1 MRSPRFDAV
10 YARSIEDPEG
20 FWGEAAR
27 AVDWHVAPTRALD
40 RDARPLARWFPDGE
54 LNTCHNALDRHVDAG
69 GGDQAALIYDSPVT
83 GAQRTSTY
91 AQLRDETA
99 RLAGALRGLGVERG
113 DRVVLYLPMV
123 PEALIAMLA
132 CARLGAIHSVV
143 FGGFAAHE
151 LAVRIDDAQPRV
163 VLSASCGLEGPRTIA
178 YKPLLDAAL
187 AEAEHAPEHC
197 VILQRPQLEAEL
209 VAGRDLDWGELVAA
223 AEPVACV
230 PVRATDPL
238 YILYTSGT
246 TGRPKGV
253 VRDNGGHAVALAWS
267 MANVYDVHAGE
278 VFWAAS
284 DVGWVVGHSYIVYAP
299 LLAGA
304 TTVLYEGKPVGTP
317 DAGAFWRV
325 VEQHRVAALFTAP
338 TAIRAIRKED
348 PEAKL
353 LAGRDLSA
361 LRTLFLAGERTDP
374 DTYAWA
380 CRVLDRPVVDHWWQ
394 TETGW
399 AMAASCRGLEPPP
412 VKPGSPSL
420 PVPGY
425 RIDVLGP
432 GGEELAAGEQG
443 AIAVRL
449 PLPPGALPT
458 LWNDDERC
466 VSSYLARYPG
476 WYLTGDGGH
485 LDEDGFLFVMGRI
498 DDVINVAGH
507 RLSTGAMEEVVATHP
522 DVAECAVFGVPDEL
536 RGEIPLGLVVLKA
549 GSERSAGELR
559 DELVAL
565 VRERIGAVACFRD
578 ARVVARL
585 PKTRSGKILRA
596 TMRDIA
602 AGREY
607 ALPATI
613 DDPAIIDEIA
623 EVLAPRH
630 EDPGVAAA
638 PSSDPVALLERAC
651 EGLDGIAR
659 GEAHGCSALC
669 AGGQAFALATPDGG
683 VGVRLFDWDLFTAA
697 FELPGSRPLHDGE
710 QRVGHWVVLPD
721 DVRDD
726 EEALRGWLRSAH
738 ALTAGDV

>member
-1 MRSPRFDAV
+1 VRSPRFDAV
-10 YARSIEDPEG
+10 YTRSIDDPEG
-20 FWGEAAR
+20 FWGEAAG
-27 AVDWHVAPTRALD
+27 ALDWHVPPSRVLD

-54 LNTCHNALDRHVDAG
+54 LNTCHNALDRHADG
-69 GGDQAALIYDSPVT
+69 GRAAQAALIYDSPVAR
-83 GAQRTSTY
+83 AQRTYSY
-91 AQLRDETA
+91 AELRDAVA
-99 RLAGALRGLGVERG
+99 RLAGALRELGVERG

-123 PEALIAMLA
+123 PEAVMAMLA

-151 LAVRIDDAQPRV
+151 LAVRIDDARPRV
-163 VLSASCGLEGPRTIA
+163 VLSASCGLEGARTVP

-187 AEAEHAPEHC
+187 DEATHAPEHC
-197 VILQRPQLEAEL
+197 VILQRPQLEAEMTP
-209 VAGRDLDWGELVAA
+209 GRDLDWADLVAVA
-223 AEPVACV
+223 APAACV

-267 MANVYDVHAGE
+267 MPNVYDVHPGE

-299 LLAGA
+299 LLCGM

-325 VEQHRVAALFTAP
+325 IDEHGVAALFTAP

-348 PEAKL
+348 PGAAL
-353 LAGRDLSA
+353 LAGRA
-361 LRTLFLAGERTDP
+361 LPAMRTLFLAGERTDP
-374 DTYAWA
+374 DTYEWA
-380 CRVLDRPVVDHWWQ
+380 CRVLGRPVIDHWWQ

-399 AMAASCRGLEPPP
+399 AIAASCRGLEPPP

-425 RIDVLGP
+425 RVDILDTEGDPLP
-432 GGEELAAGEQG
+432 SEQQG
-443 AIAVRL
+443 AIALRL

-466 VSSYLARYPG
+466 VASYLARYPG

-485 LDEDGFLFVMGRI
+485 LDDDGYLYVMGRI

-522 DVAECAVFGVPDEL
+522 DVAECAVFGVPDAL
-536 RGEIPLGLVVLKA
+536 RGEVPLGLVVLKA
-549 GSERSAGELR
+549 GSERDPGDLR

-585 PKTRSGKILRA
+585 PKTRSGKILRG

-613 DDPAIIDEIA
+613 DDPAIIGEIEDA
-623 EVLAPRH
+623 LAP
-630 EDPGVAAA
+630 PG
-638 PSSDPVALLERAC
+638 
-651 EGLDGIAR
+651 
-659 GEAHGCSALC
+659 
-669 AGGQAFALATPDGG
+669 
-683 VGVRLFDWDLFTAA
+683 
-697 FELPGSRPLHDGE
+697 
-710 QRVGHWVVLPD
+710 
-721 DVRDD
+721 
-726 EEALRGWLRSAH
+726 
-738 ALTAGDV
+738 

>member
-10 YARSIEDPEG
+10 YGRSIDDPEG
-20 FWGEAAR
+20 FWSEAAR
-27 AVDWHVAPTRALD
+27 AIDWHVPPERVLD
-40 RDARPLARWFPDGE
+40 RDARPLARWFPGGE
-54 LNTCHNALDRHVDAG
+54 LNTCHNALDRHADG
-69 GGDQAALIYDSPVT
+69 GRGDQPALIYDSPVT
-83 GAQRTSTY
+83 ETQRSY
-91 AQLRDETA
+91 SYSELRDEVA
-99 RLAGALRGLGVERG
+99 RLAGALRELGVGHG

-123 PEALIAMLA
+123 PEAVMAMLA

-163 VLSASCGLEGPRTIA
+163 VLSASCGLEGVRVVA

-187 AEAEHAPEHC
+187 AEASHAPEHC
-197 VILQRPQLEAEL
+197 VILQRPQLAAAMT
-209 VAGRDLDWGELVAA
+209 AGRDHDWSELVAA
-223 AEPVACV
+223 AEPAPCV
-230 PVRATDPL
+230 PVLATDPL

-267 MANVYDVHAGE
+267 MPNVYDVHPGE

-325 VEQHRVAALFTAP
+325 IEQHGVAALFTAP

-348 PEAKL
+348 PEAAL
-353 LAGRDLSA
+353 LGDRTLPS

-374 DTYAWA
+374 ETYAWA
-380 CRVLDRPVVDHWWQ
+380 TRILDRPVIDHWWQ
-394 TETGW
+394 TESGW
-399 AMAASCRGLEPPP
+399 AMAASCRGLDPPP
-412 VKPGSPSL
+412 VKAGSPSL

-425 RIDVLGP
+425 RIDILDGD
-432 GGEELAAGEQG
+432 GGTVASGEQG

-458 LWNDDERC
+458 LWNDDDRC
-466 VSSYLARYPG
+466 VASYLARYPG

-485 LDEDGFLFVMGRI
+485 LDEDGYLFVMGRT

-507 RLSTGAMEEVVATHP
+507 RLSTGAMEEVVAQHP

-536 RGEIPLGLVVLKA
+536 RGEVPLGLVVLKA
-549 GSERSAGELR
+549 GCERDPLELR

-565 VRERIGAVACFRD
+565 VRERIGPVAYFRD

-585 PKTRSGKILRA
+585 PKTRSGKILRG

-602 AGREY
+602 AGRAY
-607 ALPATI
+607 ATPATI

-623 EVLAPRH
+623 DVL
-630 EDPGVAAA
+630 
-638 PSSDPVALLERAC
+638 
-651 EGLDGIAR
+651 
-659 GEAHGCSALC
+659 GEPA
-669 AGGQAFALATPDGG
+669 
-683 VGVRLFDWDLFTAA
+683 
-697 FELPGSRPLHDGE
+697 
-710 QRVGHWVVLPD
+710 
-721 DVRDD
+721 
-726 EEALRGWLRSAH
+726 
-738 ALTAGDV
+738 